1 MAIESTDED
10 SRAPL
15 AARQLFL
22 DLLEE
27 GDRPYLLASEFRHFH
42 AHLEVIERFIVQLP
56 AEVSEELCQ
65 TKANPRNALLLRGVL
80 ALQSLV
86 VNVQAAELVEAR
98 AQQRLVIMRPA
109 SDPCFGH
116 LLFVQAIGL
125 APLPEH
131 ELDHAGFEKREWKRL
146 R

>member
-27 GDRPYLLASEFRHFH
+27 GHRPHLLVSAFRHFH
-42 AHLEVIERFIVQLP
+42 AHLDVIERFIVQLP
-56 AEVSEELCQ
+56 AEVSEELRQ

-109 SDPCFGH
+109 SDSCFGH
-116 LLFVQAIGL
+116 ILFVQAIGL

-131 ELDHAGFEKREWKRL
+131 ELDHAGLKKREWKRL